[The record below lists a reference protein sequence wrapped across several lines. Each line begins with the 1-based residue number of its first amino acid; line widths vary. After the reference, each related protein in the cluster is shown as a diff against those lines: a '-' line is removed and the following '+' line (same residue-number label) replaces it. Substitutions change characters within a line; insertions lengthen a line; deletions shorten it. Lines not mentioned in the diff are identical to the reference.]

1 MTTNAVIE
9 NREHLVSLLA
19 EAAEIEHNLM
29 CCYLYAAFSLKQG
42 LDEDLTEVELEAV
55 TRWRREI
62 IRVAIDEM
70 AHLALVSNLTAA
82 VAGVPHFGRPN
93 FPVSP
98 GYHPAGIVVELAPF
112 DASTLDHFIYLERPE
127 GAEIPDGDGF
137 RASRPYQRIA
147 IPDRLMPTSHDYTTV
162 GVLYH
167 SIVCGFERLEQ
178 QLGED
183 VLFVG
188 DPALQ
193 LGADVTN
200 LPGVT
205 RVRCLKTARAAIE
218 GIIAQGEGTRDTTAD
233 SHYCRFLAIRTEL
246 RALQAAR
253 PGFHPSRPAARN
265 PVMRHPLEPEGR
277 VWVELHPAAEL
288 LDLVNA
294 AYTHMLRLLVQAYS
308 ETRGVEAQRVL
319 LDASAEL
326 MHAISPLASALT
338 RLPASEAHPGC
349 NAGMSFATVREYGA
363 LPSGEVADRNAVDR
377 MNEIAAVARR
387 LGGEI
392 PAVAAVT
399 DLLTRTSTRLAAGLA
414 RAARVRLPIAA
425 VAPVTAASPVAAR
438 PVPLPVVVDGVESIE
453 GTALT
458 LIYEGRR
465 CIHSR
470 HCVLEEPGVFKANVV
485 GPWIDPDATT
495 TEGLV
500 TVAHM
505 CPSGAIR
512 YARKDGGPEER
523 VPPVNLIQL
532 RENGP
537 IGLRADIVL
546 DGEPA
551 GYRATLC
558 RCGASQRKPYCDGS
572 HNTIGFVATGEPVTR
587 PTEPLP
593 VRNGPLEIRPLT
605 NGPLEVRGNLEMCA
619 GTGRTFDRV
628 TTVKLCRCGH
638 SANKPYCD
646 GSHVRVG
653 FQS

>member
-1 MTTNAVIE
+1 MITDAVIE

-42 LDEDLTEVELEAV
+42 RDEDLTEVELEAV

-62 IRVAIDEM
+62 VRVAIDEM
-70 AHLALVSNLTAA
+70 AHLTLVSNLTAA

-127 GAEIPDGDGF
+127 SAEIEDGDGF
-137 RASRPYQRIA
+137 RDQRPYHRIA
-147 IPDRLMPTSHDYTTV
+147 IPDRLMPTSHDYATV
-162 GVLYH
+162 GALYH
-167 SIVCGFERLEQ
+167 SIVCGFEHLSQ
-178 QLGED
+178 QLGEAA
-183 VLFVG
+183 LFIG

-193 LGADVTN
+193 LGPDVTN

-218 GIIAQGEGTRDTTAD
+218 GLIAQGEGTRDSTAE

-253 PGFHPSRPAARN
+253 PAFRPSRPAARN
-265 PVMRHPLEPEGR
+265 PVMRHPLDPRER
-277 VWVELHPAAEL
+277 VWVELRPAAEL

-294 AYTHMLRLLVQAYS
+294 TYTHMLRLLVQAYS
-308 ETRGVEAQRVL
+308 DTRGVDAQRVL
-319 LDASAEL
+319 VDASTEL
-326 MHAISPLASALT
+326 MHAIAPLASALT
-338 RLPASEAHPGC
+338 LLPASPEHPGC
-349 NAGMSFATVREYGA
+349 NAGMSFSTVREYGA
-363 LPSGEVADRNAVDR
+363 LPAGAIADRNAVDR
-377 MNEIAAVARR
+377 MNEIALKASR
-387 LGGEI
+387 LSAKI
-392 PAVAAVT
+392 PVAAAVS
-399 DLLTRTSTRLAAGLA
+399 DSLTRTSARLAEGLA
-414 RAARVRLPIAA
+414 RAARATVALA
-425 VAPVTAASPVAAR
+425 VAPPVAPPAAAR
-438 PVPLPVVVDGVESIE
+438 PAPLPVVVDGVESVE
-453 GTALT
+453 GAAVT
-458 LIYEGRR
+458 LHFDAKR

-485 GPWIDPDATT
+485 GPWLDPDATT
-495 TEGLV
+495 AEGLV

-512 YARKDGGPEER
+512 YTRKDGGPEER
-523 VPPVNLIQL
+523 VPPINLIQL

-537 IGLRADIVL
+537 LGLRAEIVL
-546 DGEPA
+546 DGQPI

-558 RCGASQRKPYCDGS
+558 RCGASQHKPFCDGS
-572 HNTIGFVATGEPVTR
+572 HTTAGFVATAEPVAR
-587 PTEPLP
+587 PTDPLP
-593 VRNGPLEIRPLT
+593 IRNGPLEIRPLT
-605 NGPLEVRGNLEMCA
+605 NGPLELRGNVEMCA
-619 GTGRTFDRV
+619 GTGRTFDRL
-628 TTVKLCRCGH
+628 TSVKLCRCGQ

-646 GSHVRVG
+646 GSHIRVG